1 MNETGRQVVH
11 LIFGLGIAGFVFLFD
26 STITISVLMIALFAG
41 FILSDA
47 LQRGYFIPGISQII
61 ERLERR
67 DAVPGK
73 GALFFALG
81 ALFCLVFFPTAVVFP
96 ALVVLALLDSVTTI
110 FGVRYGRHRIYNK
123 KSVEG
128 TLFGIAVTFSVLL
141 FLVPPGAALAVAVV
155 SGLVELTTPIDDNL
169 VVPVAACVVLSM
181 FL

>member
-1 MNETGRQVVH
+1 MNESSRQLVH
-11 LIFGLGIAGFVFLFD
+11 LVFGLGIAGFVFLFD

-47 LQRGYFIPGISQII
+47 VQRGYTIPGISQIL

-81 ALFCLVFFPTAVVFP
+81 ALFCLIFFPTDVVFP

-110 FGVRYGRHRIYNK
+110 VGVRYGRHRIYNK
-123 KSVEG
+123 KSLEG
-128 TLFGIAVTFSVLL
+128 SAAGILVTFVVLL
-141 FLVPPGAALAVAVV
+141 LLVPPGAALAAAVV
-155 SGLVELTTPIDDNL
+155 AGLVEFATPVDDNL
-169 VVPVAACVVLSM
+169 VVPVAACLVLTL
-181 FL
+181 FV